1 MKRFEGSPLGTK
13 RRAGSP
19 LSDPVSYYKRF
30 IWFSF
35 DKCGLA
41 LYACVV
47 SPFSPGCRESRQPG
61 TFLFMRVS
69 MKVRIETEERGEQVI
84 ETRSVS
90 MARRVVIQSGLTL
103 LSAKEEKETD
113 EKQLDK

>member
-1 MKRFEGSPLGTK
+1 
-13 RRAGSP
+13 
-19 LSDPVSYYKRF
+19 
-30 IWFSF
+30 
-35 DKCGLA
+35 
-41 LYACVV
+41 
-47 SPFSPGCRESRQPG
+47 
-61 TFLFMRVS
+61 